1 MLHVLQGM
9 RLERMWADLKLYWN
23 KFHSSKNGF
32 VADDCQPNSA
42 FSALSDQTCLAT
54 FLGVRSEDNELV
66 KVLKALMMLQVNA
79 LLRTSLLYLSLFSP
93 VGFLIKYILLLLIM
107 CAVL

>member
-1 MLHVLQGM
+1 MLRVLQGM

-79 LLRTSLLYLSLFSP
+79 LLHTLFLYMSFFSP
-93 VGFLIKYILLLLIM
+93 MGFLTK
-107 CAVL
+107 